1 MSELEGTRR
10 SGWGRSVLSTGT
22 RVLAGSSVKR
32 RVKGPLASPGPAELV
47 FSAVYL
53 GPFRTEDG
61 PAGETVANKSTFA
74 RFLQAIVWFFLQ
86 SKQRHGNVY
95 RNKWA
100 TRRFQKTKKCHYL
113 NDSNYISCVR
123 TFSVL
128 KGAPCPAGV
137 AFLGEASVMLSCVT
151 AVCGFRASTAVTG
164 FV

>member
-1 MSELEGTRR
+1 MSELEGTGR

-86 SKQRHGNVY
+86 SKHVMVMSTGTNGQLGGS
-95 RNKWA
+95 KK
-100 TRRFQKTKKCHYL
+100 QK
-113 NDSNYISCVR
+113 
-123 TFSVL
+123 SVII
-128 KGAPCPAGV
+128 
-137 AFLGEASVMLSCVT
+137 
-151 AVCGFRASTAVTG
+151 
-164 FV
+164 